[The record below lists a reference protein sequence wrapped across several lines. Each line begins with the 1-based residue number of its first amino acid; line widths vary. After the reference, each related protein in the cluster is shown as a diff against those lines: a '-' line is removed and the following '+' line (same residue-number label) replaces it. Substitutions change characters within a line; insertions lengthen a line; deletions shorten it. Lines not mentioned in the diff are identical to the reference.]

1 MNQSGMKNK
10 HGFLLAIVL
19 FLASVACAQVPTNTA
34 RYTQPGVD
42 VLHYAFS
49 LTLSDSTNQIQGETT
64 IRFTRADDRQSVW
77 FDLIEAKND
86 SAGTGMRVREVRLS
100 DGKIA
105 PFSHRNDRVFV
116 NLPAAP
122 GQSTEVT
129 IRYAG
134 TPARGLIISR
144 NKFNERTFFGD
155 NWPNNARNWIPVVDH
170 PSDKATCAFTV
181 NAPAAYRVI
190 ANGKLLDESNLPN
203 GRKRTRWQEDTPIPT
218 KVMVFGAAR
227 FAVQDVGAVSGVPVQ
242 SWLYPNDSQKGFI
255 DYRPAKEILQYFID
269 KIGPYSYEKLANVQ
283 STTVFGGME
292 NASCIF
298 YNEKVIVGKKDSDV
312 EALLA
317 HEIAHQWFGN
327 SATETDWS
335 QLWLSEGFATY
346 FSALYLE
353 HAYGRDTLNAVLNQ
367 NKGQIFR
374 YTALKPRGTVID
386 SVTTNLND
394 LLNPFSYQKGGW
406 VLHMLRHE
414 IGDDAFWKGVRTYYA
429 TYRNANARTSDLQA
443 VMENASG
450 KKLGQFFQQWLS
462 QPGYP
467 ELVWGSR
474 YDAGKRALVIDVR
487 QAQRTGTIFAIPL
500 TFSIRGQN
508 GRELSRT
515 AKLTMTEQ
523 AQTFTVPLAS
533 KPGSVVV
540 DPDNTV
546 LMRAVSTDRSKMGNL
561 PTDAPAAS
569 N

>member
-1 MNQSGMKNK
+1 MR
-10 HGFLLAIVL
+10 LA
-19 FLASVACAQVPTNTA
+19 
-34 RYTQPGVD
+34 
-42 VLHYAFS
+42 
-49 LTLSDSTNQIQGETT
+49 
-64 IRFTRADDRQSVW
+64 
-77 FDLIEAKND
+77 
-86 SAGTGMRVREVRLS
+86 
-100 DGKIA
+100 DGKA
-105 PFSHRNDRVFV
+105 VPFSHRNDRVFV
-116 NLPAAP
+116 NLTAAP
-122 GQSTEVT
+122 GQPTQVT
-129 IRYAG
+129 IRYDG

-144 NKFNERTFFGD
+144 NKFDERTFFGD
-155 NWPNNARNWIPVVDH
+155 NWPNNARNWLPVVDH
-170 PSDKATCAFTV
+170 PSDKATCSFTV
-181 NAPAAYRVI
+181 NAPATYRVI
-190 ANGKLLDESNLPN
+190 ANGKLLDESPLPN
-203 GRKRTRWQEDTPIPT
+203 SPGGIPRKRTRWQESTPIPT
-218 KVMVFGAAR
+218 KVMVIGAAH
-227 FAVQDVGAVSGVPVQ
+227 FAVENVGAVSGVPVQ

-269 KIGPYSYEKLANVQ
+269 QIGPYSYEKLANVQ

-367 NKGQIFR
+367 NKSQIFR
-374 YTALKPRGTVID
+374 YTSLKPKGTVID
-386 SVTTNLND
+386 STTTNLND
-394 LLNPFSYQKGGW
+394 LLNPYSYQKGGW
-406 VLHMLRHE
+406 VLHMLRNE
-414 IGDDAFWKGVRTYYA
+414 LGDDMFWKGIRAYYA
-429 TYRNANARTSDLQA
+429 KFRNANARTSDFQA
-443 VMENASG
+443 VMEDVSG
-450 KKLGQFFQQWLS
+450 KKLGQFFQQWLN

-474 YDAGKRALVIDVR
+474 YDAAKKALVIDVR
-487 QAQRTGTIFAIPL
+487 QAQRTGTVFTIPL
-500 TFSIRGQN
+500 TFSIRGAN

-523 AQTFTVPLAS
+523 SQTFTIPLAT
-533 KPGSVVV
+533 KPGTVVI

-546 LMRAVSTDRSKMGNL
+546 LMRSVSTDRVQMTNL
-561 PTDAPAAS
+561 PAAGTPATS